1 MWVIFLFYCRN
12 ELQLY
17 SILDTNNILMSINNV
32 YNEY

>member
-1 MWVIFLFYCRN
+1 MWVIFLFYSRN